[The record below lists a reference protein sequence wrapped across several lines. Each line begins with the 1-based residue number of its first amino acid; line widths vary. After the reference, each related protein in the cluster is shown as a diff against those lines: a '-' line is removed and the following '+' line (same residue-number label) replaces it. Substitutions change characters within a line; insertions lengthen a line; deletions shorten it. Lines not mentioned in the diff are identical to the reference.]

1 MRISPVKITSRTMGA
16 AALLVVT
23 ASAVAIQGCTD
34 LTETPTSAITPDNY
48 YNTQAE
54 IIGGVA
60 GVYSTLRNTLDE
72 YYNVSQVST
81 DEIIVPTRGS
91 DWYDNG
97 KWLELHRQ
105 TWTPTSAAG
114 LDNINS
120 AWSNLWSGVARANA
134 VITALKPNQV
144 PNQAAIEGELRALR
158 AFYYIALMDLFGPVP
173 IVTTTEIKERPQ
185 NTRKEVLEFVEK
197 ELIAARAGLPAKWD
211 ASNWGRVTQG
221 AVDAMLTS
229 IYLNAEVYGGTVSAS
244 GIAKGP
250 ARWADVITTADKII
264 NSGTYSLASNWDANF
279 RADNQNSAENIFV
292 VRFSTVDGLGL
303 NLNMRSFHYNS
314 STAGGWNGFS
324 TVSDTYNAFDAAD
337 RRRAIFLVGPQIN
350 QSTGAPINDRAGNR
364 LIFTPEIKD
373 PTAANEG
380 EGARIYKFT
389 IDKSVTNQNQP
400 NDFPHYRLGEVYL
413 SKAEAQ
419 NELGQTAAAIATIN
433 QIRARVFAPAKP
445 LATSL
450 SQAQARTAIFNE
462 RLFELTGEGK
472 RRQDMI
478 RAGSY
483 TRPFQFKTNTDA
495 YRVLMPIPQSQLA
508 TNSLLKQN
516 PGY

>member
-105 TWTPTSAAG
+105 TWSPTSAAG
-114 LDNINS
+114 SDNINS
-120 AWSNLWSGVARANA
+120 AWSNLWSGVAKANA

-185 NTRKEVLEFVEK
+185 NTRKEVLDFVEK
-197 ELIAARAGLPAKWD
+197 ELIAARPGLPAKWD

-337 RRRAIFLVGPQIN
+337 RRRGIFLVGPQIN

-450 SQAQARTAIFNE
+450 SQVQARAAIYNE